1 MNKSEEFKNYENDRL
16 IQIKN
21 DLVKHCTSNVLKN
34 PYNKVG
40 MEHYIFLQLLNK
52 CTNDEFNKILKSYE
66 YVIKE

>member
-1 MNKSEEFKNYENDRL
+1 MNKSEEFKNYETDRL

-40 MEHYIFLQLLNK
+40 MEHYIFA
-52 CTNDEFNKILKSYE
+52 I
-66 YVIKE
+66 IK